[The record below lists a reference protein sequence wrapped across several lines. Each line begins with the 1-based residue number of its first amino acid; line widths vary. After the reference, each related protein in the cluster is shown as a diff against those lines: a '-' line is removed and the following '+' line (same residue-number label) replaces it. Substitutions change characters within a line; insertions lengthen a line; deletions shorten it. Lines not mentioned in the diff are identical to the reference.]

1 MKKRVLSMFMAL
13 ALCLTLLPAPV
24 RAAED
29 TPESGAIVQ
38 QERQEEISPAV
49 SEQAGTNEEE
59 NGSEGDPQ
67 NTGTPDAGGAEDS
80 KADAPESGED
90 ENAGNNA
97 DAAVSAVQTMI
108 DALPIVSELDGM
120 TADELDAAY
129 DDIQAAYDAYEALN
143 AEQQAQITGA
153 DFEAL
158 FGWFNSQT
166 ALLADAQSGEHTHC
180 VCGKD
185 SGTTVNG
192 HTHNNST
199 AWTAADSLPGT
210 AGSYYLTQS
219 VSSDWTVPTGEVN
232 LCLNGQTISGKITVG
247 SGATLTLT
255 DCTGTGKLQG
265 SRSGSGVS
273 INGGTFNLYGGTIT
287 GFVNGVEIGSH
298 NDIKTGSS
306 FTMYGGAITG
316 NKADSSGGGGVFLI
330 GTTNSVVTAPSF
342 TMHGGTISNNTAG
355 ASDGGGG
362 GVYVGVK
369 CSFTMDGG
377 TITGNTATAGNGG
390 GIYIHFNAGK
400 VSISGG
406 TITGNKATATG
417 NISCGHGGG
426 IYSERGVTV
435 GNVKITGNNSTF
447 EGGGIYGKGAIT
459 LTDATVTDNN
469 QYDVYYD
476 GKESTTPEL
485 TVSGLVQAGYYANY
499 DWKLPI
505 LVSGAL
511 NDDSVI
517 RVGVRDGIK
526 PNAGG
531 SLLIAEP
538 ASGVTLRA
546 ENFKADAADCVTSLG
561 DDGKVYLVP
570 CTHEMD
576 DTGYTC
582 SKCGTT
588 FDARVGES
596 AYYQTLTKAF
606 DAARGNTVT
615 LLRDV
620 TLTGNCSSDTYSA
633 TLDLNGKTV
642 SSDRYYICVGG
653 GNKPNTLTVK
663 DSGTG
668 GGTQALTVK
677 FLVYSNGTLAVDNSY
692 TGKISRVELQAG
704 GALERFGGEIG
715 ELVLSNAAHGST
727 STGYGLKLW
736 KGNTNACTIGGFT
749 DNTTSK
755 SLTVNDLLGTA
766 YAKCE
771 LYGEKDDAWS
781 IVPKTEKISELT
793 GYTAYKV
800 QFTECV
806 HQCADDSNP
815 VCSVCHKDLYTK
827 ITAKAADGT
836 TKTAYFTE
844 DSALENG
851 YVEAIQTLNGWS
863 NEGCTEPTLTLLRD
877 MPYGTSITLTGTL
890 TLEGGTHTASNV
902 TVAENANV
910 TFASGSYSGATING
924 TATVETG
931 VTFTAASVT
940 VNGTLNAKGGIFNG
954 PVKFNG
960 SSTANIS
967 GGSFN
972 CEKKY
977 GGVEFGYNVT
987 GTISGGMFA
996 FADFYTTKV
1005 KLSGG
1010 TFTII
1015 KTNGDRKLADL
1026 LAEGAA
1032 YYNGDSA
1039 VSNDKVS
1046 SLTNVTV
1053 KSHEH
1058 NGGTDGNGTCSICG
1072 KQMAASLTVG
1082 STTSWYTAFA
1092 TAIEAANAADGAKT
1106 ITLYQDVNGYVD
1118 GHSTTYELTHGP
1130 VTLATGG
1137 KKVMRANLT
1146 AKDISLTVTGS
1157 NGGFYVTVDGKDAEL
1172 TVNDKD
1178 TKLAIVTAQNGGKL
1192 SLSNGTFSRVAV
1204 KDDGSSA
1211 SLSGGSYGE
1220 ITSGNDYVKP
1230 YALLAKGYAYKK
1242 EDNTWVSNANI
1253 GLSKVTVEKA
1263 PFAVEK
1269 IYPNRDTN
1277 YTGNSAFATDGN
1289 ITLTAVI
1296 APKTEGVTYYYWWE
1310 LFDES
1315 KKDWTTRFSSVNTA
1329 THTGGQSKTLTIS
1342 GLPVDKSY
1350 QYHIFVQCSNGYQC
1364 YSEPFTV
1371 TQHQHSWTY
1380 TASGAT
1386 IAAKCTAEGCFLTD
1400 GNGGSVTI
1408 NAPAAGTLTYNGNQK
1423 AATVT
1428 SSDWKGVAIDKIA
1441 VAYAQNGKT
1450 LPSAPTDA
1458 GEYTAS
1464 ITVGEGNKAATAS
1477 VKYTIQKADPVVTE
1491 WPKLSAPVY
1500 VNSEA
1505 TLTGGSGE
1513 GTFDFKAGAAKSW
1526 DSAGSKTTMIVF
1538 TPTDTNNYK
1547 ELTQD
1552 YTVTVVKR
1560 TVKNCNTL
1568 TGITDKPYGT
1578 ALEELGLPE
1587 TVTITTED
1595 GKTFDKIPVTW
1606 SGYNPNTLEEQTLT
1620 GTLDLTSIANEVE
1633 QPDMPVTAQ
1642 IKVKLTTK
1650 SFSGI
1655 SAAAYEGVYDGS
1667 PHGITL
1673 TGVPSGATVKYG
1685 TSADSCTQDSLT
1697 YTNFTNGAKT
1707 VYYKVSQSG
1716 YADASGSATVNIT
1729 KRPLTVSSI
1738 TENKTY
1744 AYASGSDGKA
1754 IGVNIAG
1761 KLPTDR
1767 GTTAYAV
1774 AKTDTE
1780 KLLSE
1785 VTVDTAGNLTYKVN
1799 QVDASK
1805 VGKTAII
1812 TVTAS
1817 MENYENV
1824 EYTLTISITDKKT
1837 VEIKRGNTVSVDGS
1851 NALTYGEKVSKLTLG
1866 NTVFVEAGTDDMIKG
1881 ILSWSNPDEIPAAGT
1896 TQAGW
1901 VFKPADSTHYAELTG
1916 TTAITVAKAT
1926 PIVVTV
1932 PTVAERGY
1940 NPDAALTSS
1949 DITGGSVTGVDGNSL
1964 AGTWSF
1970 TGTNIIP
1977 TVNNKGY
1984 QAVFTPDDTNNYNTV
1999 TRTITVTV
2007 NKAAKA
2013 PNMPEAAMTPAHST
2027 KKVGNIT
2034 LQEGWS
2040 WQEADKD
2047 TVLADG
2053 VAVTATA
2060 VYIGADK
2067 GNYETESV
2075 SITITRRECDHTH
2088 TEIRNQREATCTQ
2101 TGYAGD
2107 TYCTDCDKLMST
2119 GKELAALGHDYKATV
2134 TKQPTTTEEG
2144 VRTYTCTR
2152 CSSSYTE
2159 SIAKLPEEQHTHN
2172 YTGSI
2177 TKEATCTE
2185 AGVRTYTCSCGDSYT
2200 ENIPATGHSYVS
2212 KVTKAATTTE
2222 EGIMTYTCSK
2232 CGHSYT
2238 QPIAKIKSDD
2248 SSKDNGSQN
2257 QKPQTGTDNGN
2268 QNQKPQPDTD
2278 NGNEKGDSIK
2288 PYIKDDSG
2296 KEGWDVIKP
2305 QLEEAKSGDTVTV
2318 VMNGTTVVP
2327 KDVIDSI
2334 KGKDTTL
2341 VLDMGN
2347 GLSWKIYGKDITDAA
2362 GDIDFDVTVGADAG
2376 KSIPVDVI
2384 NNVTGEHSSLNLTLA
2399 YDGEFGFTATLTVNM
2414 ESKNAGLYANLF
2426 YYNEQTGELEFIS
2439 AGQIDPDGNVELVF
2453 THASDY
2459 TIVVDAKIMSDNAQA
2474 DNKSDETIP
2483 APKTDDSTSKYAWN
2497 NTIIIII
2504 GICIILIVFGAVF
2517 YVRKKS
2523 GSEEE

>member
-13 ALCLTLLPAPV
+13 VLCLTLLPAPV

-29 TPESGAIVQ
+29 MPESGAIVQ
-38 QERQEEISPAV
+38 QEQQEEISPAV
-49 SEQAGTNEEE
+49 SEQAGTNEEK

-158 FGWFNSQT
+158 LGWFNSQT
-166 ALLADAQSGEHTHC
+166 ALLADAQSGEHIHC

-316 NKADSSGGGGVFLI
+316 NKADSS
-330 GTTNSVVTAPSF
+330 
-342 TMHGGTISNNTAG
+342 
-355 ASDGGGG
+355 GG

-755 SLTVNDLLGTA
+755 SLTVNDLLVTA

-771 LYGEKDDAWS
+771 LYGEKDGTWS
-781 IVPKTEKISELT
+781 IVDKSTKIAELT

-800 QFTECV
+800 QFPECV

-815 VCSVCHKDLYTK
+815 VCSVCHKKLYTK

-877 MPYGTSITLTGTL
+877 MYAYGTSMPLTGTL
-890 TLEGGTHTASNV
+890 TLKGGTHTAKNV
-902 TVAENANV
+902 TVAKNADV
-910 TFASGSYSGATING
+910 TFASGSYKGATIDG
-924 TATVETG
+924 TATVKEG
-931 VTFTAASVT
+931 VTFTDASVE
-940 VNGTLNAKGGIFNG
+940 VNGTLNAKGGTFTGN
-954 PVKFNG
+954 VKFNG
-960 SSTANIS
+960 SSIANIS

-972 CEKKY
+972 NEKKY
-977 GGVEFGYNVT
+977 GGVTFDYNVT
-987 GTISGGMFA
+987 GTITGGTFT

-1015 KTNGDRKLADL
+1015 KSNGDRKLADL

-1032 YYNGDSA
+1032 YYGASDNQA
-1039 VSNDKVS
+1039 VTNDGVNTLENVKV
-1046 SLTNVTV
+1046 V
-1053 KSHEH
+1053 SHTH
-1058 NGGTDGNGTCSICG
+1058 NGGTDGKGICSVCK

-1082 STTSWYTAFA
+1082 GKTSWYAAFA
-1092 TAIEAANAADGAKT
+1092 TAIEAANAADGEKT
-1106 ITLYQDVNGYVD
+1106 ITLYQDVNGYAD
-1118 GHSTTYELTHGP
+1118 GYSTTYELTHGP

-1137 KKVMRANLT
+1137 KSVTRANLT
-1146 AKDISLTVTGS
+1146 AKGISLTVTGS
-1157 NGGFYVTVDGKDAEL
+1157 NGSFYVTVDGKDAEL

-1220 ITSGNDYVKP
+1220 ITSDAGYVKP

-1242 EDNTWVSNANI
+1242 TRDNQWLPNANSI
-1253 GLSKVTVEKA
+1253 PSEVTVEKA

-1269 IYPNRDTN
+1269 IYPNSDTN

-1296 APKTEGVTYYYWWE
+1296 ASEPEMENVTYYYWWE
-1310 LFDES
+1310 LFNES
-1315 KKDWTTRFSSVNTA
+1315 ENDWTTRFKKVNTA
-1329 THTGGQSKTLTIS
+1329 THTGEKSKTLTIS

-1380 TASGAT
+1380 SASGAT
-1386 IAAKCTAEGCFLTD
+1386 ITAKCTAEGCYLTD

-1408 NAPAAGTLTYNGNQK
+1408 KAPAELTYSGEGK
-1423 AATVT
+1423 PATVT
-1428 SSDWKGVAIDKIA
+1428 ASSDWQGPAASEITISYIKTGKYGPEILE
-1441 VAYAQNGKT
+1441 NGT
-1450 LPSAPTDA
+1450 LPTNA
-1458 GEYTAS
+1458 GEYTAD

-1477 VKYTIQKADPVVTE
+1477 VKYTIQKANPVVTE
-1491 WPKLSAPVY
+1491 WPTLSASVY

-1513 GTFDFKAGAAKSW
+1513 GTFAFKAGAAKSW
-1526 DSAGSKTTMIVF
+1526 DSAGSKTTTIVF
-1538 TPTDTNNYK
+1538 TPTATNNYK

-1552 YTVTVVKR
+1552 YNVTVVNR
-1560 TVKNCNTL
+1560 TVKSGNTL
-1568 TGITDKPYGT
+1568 TGITDNPYGT

-1595 GKTFDKIPVTW
+1595 GKTFDKIPVAW
-1606 SGYNPNTLEEQTLT
+1606 NDYNPNTLEEQTLT

-1633 QPDMPVTAQ
+1633 QPGMPVTAQ

-1673 TGVPSGATVKYG
+1673 TGVPSGAIVKYG
-1685 TSADSCTQDSLT
+1685 ESADSCTQNSLT
-1697 YTNFTNGAKT
+1697 YTDFTNGAKT

-1744 AYASGSDGKA
+1744 AYASGSDDKA
-1754 IGVNIAG
+1754 IGVDIAG
-1761 KLPTDR
+1761 KLPPDR
-1767 GTTAYAV
+1767 GTTIYTV
-1774 AKTDTE
+1774 AKKDPE
-1780 KLLSE
+1780 QLLSE

-1817 MENYENV
+1817 MENYANAG
-1824 EYTLTISITDKKT
+1824 YTLTISITDKKT
-1837 VEIKRGNTVSVDGS
+1837 VEIKSGNTVSVDGS

-1866 NTVFVEAGTDDMIKG
+1866 NTVFVEAGTDDVIEG

-1916 TTAITVAKAT
+1916 TAAITVAKAT

-1940 NPDAALTSS
+1940 NPDAALTGS
-1949 DITGGSVTGVDGNSL
+1949 DITGGSVTGADGNSL

-2027 KKVGNIT
+2027 KKVGDIT
-2034 LQEGWS
+2034 LPDGWS

-2047 TVLADG
+2047 TALADG

-2060 VYIGADK
+2060 VYTGADK

-2075 SITITRRECDHTH
+2075 SITITRSECDHIH

-2101 TGYAGD
+2101 TGYTGD
-2107 TYCTDCDKLMST
+2107 TYCTDCDKLLST

-2185 AGVRTYTCSCGDSYT
+2185 AGVRTYTCYCGDSYT

-2238 QPIAKIKSDD
+2238 QPIAKLESDD

-2257 QKPQTGTDNGN
+2257 QKPQPGTDNGN
-2268 QNQKPQPDTD
+2268 QNQEPQPDTD
-2278 NGNEKGDSIK
+2278 NGKDNGTSIK

-2296 KEGWDVIKP
+2296 KKGWDVIKP
-2305 QLEEAKSGDTVTV
+2305 QLEDTKAGDTVTV
-2318 VMNGTTVVP
+2318 AMNGTTVVP

-2347 GLSWKIYGKDITDAA
+2347 GLSWKIFGKDITGAA
-2362 GDIDFDVTVGADAG
+2362 GDIDFGVTVGADAG

-2384 NNVTGEHSSLNLTLA
+2384 NNVTGERYSINLTLA
-2399 YDGEFGFTATLTVNM
+2399 YDGELGFKATLTVNM

-2426 YYNEQTGELEFIS
+2426 YYNEQTGELEFIC
-2439 AGQIDPDGNVELVF
+2439 AGQIDSDGNVELVF

-2459 TIVVDAKIMSDNAQA
+2459 TIVVDTRVMSDNGQA
-2474 DNKSDETIP
+2474 DNKADETIP
-2483 APKTDDSTSKYAWN
+2483 APKTDYITSKYAWN

>member
-158 FGWFNSQT
+158 LGWFNSQT

-199 AWTAADSLPGT
+199 AWTAADSLPNS
-210 AGSYYLTQS
+210 AGSYYLTRS
-219 VSSDWTVPTGEVN
+219 VSGSWAVPEGEVN
-232 LCLNGQTISGKITVG
+232 LCLNGQTINGKITVG

-255 DCTGTGKLQG
+255 DCSDSGRVQGEVLVNGGKLE
-265 SRSGSGVS
+265 
-273 INGGTFNLYGGTIT
+273 LYSGTIT
-287 GFVNGVEIGSH
+287 GGVQVGKKGA
-298 NDIKTGSS
+298 DYQTGSS

-316 NKADSSGGGGVFLI
+316 NEDYGGVFLV
-330 GTTNSVVTAPSF
+330 GTTNHIDPPSF
-342 TMHGGTISNNTAG
+342 TMHGGTISDNTAG

-362 GVYVGVK
+362 GVYVGEK

-390 GIYIHFNAGK
+390 GIYIHFNAGN
-400 VSISGG
+400 VSISNA
-406 TITGNKATATG
+406 TITGNKASATG
-417 NISCGHGGG
+417 DTRYGHGGG

-435 GNVKITGNNSTF
+435 KNVTITGNNSTF

-476 GKESTTPEL
+476 GTESTNPKL
-485 TVSGLVQAGYYANY
+485 TVSGSVKAGYYANY

-511 NDDSVI
+511 SEDSVI
-517 RVGVRDGIK
+517 RVGVREGIN
-526 PNAGG
+526 PGA
-531 SLLIAEP
+531 IAEP
-538 ASGVTLRA
+538 ASGVTLSA
-546 ENFKADAADCVTSLG
+546 ENFKADAADSVTSLG
-561 DDGKVYLVP
+561 NDGKVYLVP

-582 SKCGTT
+582 KKCKTQ
-588 FDARVGES
+588 FDARVGDS
-596 AYYQTLTKAF
+596 AYYKTLTDAF
-606 DAARGNTVT
+606 NAARGSTVT
-615 LLRDV
+615 LLRNV
-620 TLTGNCSSDTYSA
+620 TLTGNCSSENYSA

-642 SSDRYYICVGG
+642 STENKYIHVGG
-653 GNKPNTLTVK
+653 GNKSNTLTVK
-663 DSGTG
+663 DSSKG
-668 GGTQALTVK
+668 GGTQALNVK
-677 FLVYSNGTLAVDNSY
+677 FSVGSNGTLAVDDSY
-692 TGKISRVELQAG
+692 TGEISRVELQAG
-704 GALERFGGEIG
+704 GALERFGGKIG
-715 ELVLSNAAHGST
+715 ELVLSNAAYGST

-736 KGNTNACTIGGFT
+736 KGNPNACTIGKIT
-749 DNTTSK
+749 DNTKSK
-755 SLTVNDLLGTA
+755 SLTVNDLLGTD

-771 LYGEKDDAWS
+771 LYGEKDSVWS

-836 TKTAYFTE
+836 TKTAYFTK

-890 TLEGGTHTASNV
+890 TLESGTHTAKNV

-910 TFASGSYSGATING
+910 TFANGSYKGATING
-924 TATVETG
+924 TATVEAG
-931 VTFTAASVT
+931 VTFTDASVT
-940 VNGTLNAKGGIFNG
+940 VNGTLNAKGGTFTGN
-954 PVKFNG
+954 VKFNG
-960 SSTANIS
+960 SSIANIS

-972 CEKKY
+972 NEKKY
-977 GGVEFGYNVT
+977 GGVEFDYNVT
-987 GTISGGMFA
+987 GTISGGTFV

-1010 TFTII
+1010 TFTMI

-1032 YYNGDSA
+1032 YYGASDNQA
-1039 VSNDKVS
+1039 VTNDRLNTLENVKV
-1046 SLTNVTV
+1046 V
-1053 KSHEH
+1053 SHTH

-1082 STTSWYTAFA
+1082 DKTSWYAAFA
-1092 TAIEAANAADGAKT
+1092 TAIEAANAADGEKT
-1106 ITLYQDVNGYVD
+1106 ITLYQDVNGYAD

-1137 KKVMRANLT
+1137 KSVTRANLT
-1146 AKDISLTVTGS
+1146 AKGISLTVTGS
-1157 NGGFYVTVDGKDAEL
+1157 NGGFNVTVEGKDAEL

-1220 ITSGNDYVKP
+1220 ITSDAGYVKP

-1242 EDNTWVSNANI
+1242 TTDNEWLPNANSI
-1253 GLSKVTVEKA
+1253 PSKVTVEKA

-1269 IYPNRDTN
+1269 IYPNSDTN
-1277 YTGNSAFATDGN
+1277 YTGSSAFATDGN

-1296 APKTEGVTYYYWWE
+1296 ASEPETENVTYYYRWE
-1310 LFDES
+1310 LFNES
-1315 KKDWTTRFSSVNTA
+1315 ENDWTTRFKKVNTA
-1329 THTGGQSKTLTIS
+1329 THTGEKSKTLTIS

-1350 QYHIFVQCSNGYQC
+1350 QYHIYVQCSNGYNC

-1386 IAAKCTAEGCFLTD
+1386 ITAKCTAEGCYLTD

-1408 NAPAAGTLTYNGNQK
+1408 NAPAADTLTYNGKQK

-1428 SSDWKGVAIDKIA
+1428 SSDWKGVAIDTIA

-1450 LPSAPTDA
+1450 LSSAPTGA

-1464 ITVGEGNKAATAS
+1464 ITVGEDNKPATAS

-1526 DSAGSKTTMIVF
+1526 DSAGSKTTTIVF

-1606 SGYNPNTLEEQTLT
+1606 NGYNPNTLEEQTLT

-1633 QPDMPVTAQ
+1633 QPGTPVTAQ
-1642 IKVKLTTK
+1642 IKVKLTQK

-1851 NALTYGEKVSKLTLG
+1851 NALTYGEKVSNLTLG

-2459 TIVVDAKIMSDNAQA
+2459 TIVVDAKIMSDNGQA

>member
-1 MKKRVLSMFMAL
+1 M
-13 ALCLTLLPAPV
+13 PA
-24 RAAED
+24 
-29 TPESGAIVQ
+29 
-38 QERQEEISPAV
+38 
-49 SEQAGTNEEE
+49 
-59 NGSEGDPQ
+59 
-67 NTGTPDAGGAEDS
+67 
-80 KADAPESGED
+80 
-90 ENAGNNA
+90 
-97 DAAVSAVQTMI
+97 
-108 DALPIVSELDGM
+108 
-120 TADELDAAY
+120 
-129 DDIQAAYDAYEALN
+129 
-143 AEQQAQITGA
+143 
-153 DFEAL
+153 
-158 FGWFNSQT
+158 
-166 ALLADAQSGEHTHC
+166 
-180 VCGKD
+180 
-185 SGTTVNG
+185 
-192 HTHNNST
+192 
-199 AWTAADSLPGT
+199 
-210 AGSYYLTQS
+210 
-219 VSSDWTVPTGEVN
+219 GEVN
-232 LCLNGQTISGKITVG
+232 LCLNGQTINGKITIG

-255 DCTGTGKLQG
+255 NCTGNGKVQG
-265 SRSGSGVS
+265 EVTV
-273 INGGTFNLYGGTIT
+273 NGGTFELYGGTIT
-287 GFVNGVEIGSH
+287 GGVQVGKKGA
-298 NDIKTGSS
+298 DYQTGSS

-316 NKADSSGGGGVFLI
+316 NEDYGGVFLV
-330 GTTNSVVTAPSF
+330 GTTNHIDPPSF
-342 TMHGGTISNNTAG
+342 TMHGGTISDNTAG

-362 GVYVGVK
+362 GVYVGEK

-390 GIYIHFNAGK
+390 GIYIHFNAGN
-400 VSISGG
+400 VSISNA
-406 TITGNKATATG
+406 TITGNKASATG
-417 NISCGHGGG
+417 DTRYGHGGG

-435 GNVKITGNNSTF
+435 KNVTITGNNSTF

-476 GKESTTPEL
+476 GTESTNPKL
-485 TVSGLVQAGYYANY
+485 TVSGSVKAGYYANY

-511 NDDSVI
+511 SEDSVI
-517 RVGVRDGIK
+517 RVGVREGIN
-526 PNAGG
+526 PGA
-531 SLLIAEP
+531 IAEP
-538 ASGVTLRA
+538 ASGVTLSA
-546 ENFKADAADCVTSLG
+546 ENFKADAADSVTSLG
-561 DDGKVYLVP
+561 NDGKVYLVP

-582 SKCGTT
+582 KKCKTQ
-588 FDARVGES
+588 FDARVGDS
-596 AYYQTLTKAF
+596 AYYKTLTDAF
-606 DAARGNTVT
+606 NAARGSTVT
-615 LLRDV
+615 LLRNV
-620 TLTGNCSSDTYSA
+620 TLTGNCSSENYSA

-642 SSDRYYICVGG
+642 STENKYIHVGG
-653 GNKPNTLTVK
+653 GNKSNTLTVK
-663 DSGTG
+663 DSSKG
-668 GGTQALTVK
+668 GGTQALNVK
-677 FLVYSNGTLAVDNSY
+677 FSVGSNGTLAVDDSY
-692 TGKISRVELQAG
+692 TGEISRVELQAG
-704 GALERFGGEIG
+704 GALERFGGKIG
-715 ELVLSNAAHGST
+715 ELVLSNAAYGST

-736 KGNTNACTIGGFT
+736 KGNPNACTIGKIT
-749 DNTTSK
+749 DNTKSK
-755 SLTVNDLLGTA
+755 SLTVNDLLGTD

-771 LYGEKDDAWS
+771 LYGEKDSVWS

-836 TKTAYFTE
+836 TKTAYFTK

-890 TLEGGTHTASNV
+890 TLESGTHTAKNV

-910 TFASGSYSGATING
+910 TFANGSYKGATING
-924 TATVETG
+924 TATVEAG
-931 VTFTAASVT
+931 VTFTDASVT
-940 VNGTLNAKGGIFNG
+940 VNGTLNAKGGTFTGN
-954 PVKFNG
+954 VKFNG
-960 SSTANIS
+960 SSIANIS

-972 CEKKY
+972 NEKKY
-977 GGVEFGYNVT
+977 GGVEFDYNVT
-987 GTISGGMFA
+987 GTISGGTFV

-1015 KTNGDRKLADL
+1015 KSNGDRKLADL

-1032 YYNGDSA
+1032 YYGASDNQA
-1039 VSNDKVS
+1039 VTNDGVNTLENVKV
-1046 SLTNVTV
+1046 V
-1053 KSHEH
+1053 SHTH
-1058 NGGTDGNGTCSICG
+1058 NGGTDGKGICSVCK

-1082 STTSWYTAFA
+1082 GKTSWYAAFA
-1092 TAIEAANAADGAKT
+1092 TAIEAANAADGEKT
-1106 ITLYQDVNGYVD
+1106 ITLYQDVNGYAD

-1137 KKVMRANLT
+1137 KSVTRANLT
-1146 AKDISLTVTGS
+1146 AKGISLTVTGS
-1157 NGGFYVTVDGKDAEL
+1157 NGGFNVTVEGKDAEL

-1178 TKLAIVTAQNGGKL
+1178 TKLAIVTAKNGGKL

-1220 ITSGNDYVKP
+1220 ITSDAGYVKP

-1242 EDNTWVSNANI
+1242 TRDNQWLPNANSI
-1253 GLSKVTVEKA
+1253 SEKVTVEKA

-1269 IYPNRDTN
+1269 IYPNNDMD

-1296 APKTEGVTYYYWWE
+1296 APETEGVTYHYWWE
-1310 LFDES
+1310 LFNES
-1315 KKDWTTRFSSVNTA
+1315 KNDWTTTFSNVNTA

-1633 QPDMPVTAQ
+1633 QPGMPVTAQ
-1642 IKVKLTTK
+1642 IKVKLTQK
-1650 SFSGI
+1650 NFSGI
-1655 SAAAYEGVYDGS
+1655 SPEAYDGVYDGKA
-1667 PHGITL
+1667 HGITL

-1685 TSADSCTQDSLT
+1685 ESADSCTQDSLT
-1697 YTNFTNGAKT
+1697 YTNFTNGPKI
-1707 VYYKVSQSG
+1707 VFYKVSQFG
-1716 YADASGSATVNIT
+1716 YADASGSAWVNIT

-1817 MENYENV
+1817 MENYANAG
-1824 EYTLTISITDKKT
+1824 YTLTISITDKKT
-1837 VEIKRGNTVSVDGS
+1837 VEIKSGNTVSVDGS

-1866 NTVFVEAGTDDMIKG
+1866 NTVFVEAGTDDVIEG

-1901 VFKPADSTHYAELTG
+1901 VFKPAESTYYAELTG
-1916 TTAITVAKAT
+1916 TAAITVAKAT

-1940 NPDAALTSS
+1940 NPDAALTGS
-1949 DITGGSVTGVDGNSL
+1949 DITGGSVTGADGNSL

-2238 QPIAKIKSDD
+2238 QPIAMIKSDN
-2248 SSKDNGSQN
+2248 SNKDNG
-2257 QKPQTGTDNGN
+2257 KDNG
-2268 QNQKPQPDTD
+2268 T
-2278 NGNEKGDSIK
+2278 SIK

-2384 NNVTGEHSSLNLTLA
+2384 NNVTGERSSLNLTLA

-2439 AGQIDPDGNVELVF
+2439 AGQIDPEGNVELVF

-2459 TIVVDAKIMSDNAQA
+2459 TIVVDAKIMSDNGQA
-2474 DNKSDETIP
+2474 DSKADETIP
-2483 APKTDDSTSKYAWN
+2483 APKTDDNISKYAWN

-2504 GICIILIVFGAVF
+2504 GICIILIIFGAVF

>member
-158 FGWFNSQT
+158 LGWFNSQT

-199 AWTAADSLPGT
+199 AWTAADSLPNS
-210 AGSYYLTQS
+210 AGSYYLTRS
-219 VSSDWTVPTGEVN
+219 VSGSWAVPEGEVN
-232 LCLNGQTISGKITVG
+232 LCLNGQTINGKITVG

-255 DCTGTGKLQG
+255 DCSDSGRVQGEVLVNGGKLE
-265 SRSGSGVS
+265 
-273 INGGTFNLYGGTIT
+273 LYSGTIT
-287 GFVNGVEIGSH
+287 GGVQVGKKGA
-298 NDIKTGSS
+298 DYQTGSS

-316 NKADSSGGGGVFLI
+316 NEDYGGVFLV
-330 GTTNSVVTAPSF
+330 GTTNHIDPPSF
-342 TMHGGTISNNTAG
+342 TMHGGTISDNTAG

-362 GVYVGVK
+362 GVYVGEK

-390 GIYIHFNAGK
+390 GIYIHFNAGN
-400 VSISGG
+400 VSISNA
-406 TITGNKATATG
+406 TITGNKASATG
-417 NISCGHGGG
+417 DTRYGHGGG

-435 GNVKITGNNSTF
+435 KNVTITGNNSTF

-476 GKESTTPEL
+476 GTESTNPKL
-485 TVSGLVQAGYYANY
+485 TVSGSVKAGYYANY

-511 NDDSVI
+511 SEDSVI
-517 RVGVRDGIK
+517 RVGVREGIN
-526 PNAGG
+526 PGA
-531 SLLIAEP
+531 IAEP
-538 ASGVTLRA
+538 ASGVTLSA
-546 ENFKADAADCVTSLG
+546 ENFKADAADSVTSLG
-561 DDGKVYLVP
+561 NDGKVYLVP

-582 SKCGTT
+582 KKCKTQ
-588 FDARVGES
+588 FDARVGDS
-596 AYYQTLTKAF
+596 AYYKTLTDAF
-606 DAARGNTVT
+606 NAARGSTVT
-615 LLRDV
+615 LLRNV
-620 TLTGNCSSDTYSA
+620 TLTGNCSSENYSA

-642 SSDRYYICVGG
+642 STENKYIHVGG
-653 GNKPNTLTVK
+653 GNKSNTLTVK
-663 DSGTG
+663 DSSKG
-668 GGTQALTVK
+668 GGTQALNVK
-677 FLVYSNGTLAVDNSY
+677 FSVGSNGTLAVDDSY
-692 TGKISRVELQAG
+692 TGEISRVELQAG
-704 GALERFGGEIG
+704 GALERFGGKIG
-715 ELVLSNAAHGST
+715 ELVLSNAAYGST

-736 KGNTNACTIGGFT
+736 KGNPNACTIGKIT
-749 DNTTSK
+749 DNTKSK
-755 SLTVNDLLGTA
+755 SLTVNDLLGTD

-771 LYGEKDDAWS
+771 LYGEKDSVWS

-836 TKTAYFTE
+836 TKTAYFTK

-890 TLEGGTHTASNV
+890 TLESGTHTAKNV

-910 TFASGSYSGATING
+910 TFANGSYKGATING
-924 TATVETG
+924 TATVEAG
-931 VTFTAASVT
+931 VTFTDASVT
-940 VNGTLNAKGGIFNG
+940 VNGTLNAKGGTFTGN
-954 PVKFNG
+954 VKFNG
-960 SSTANIS
+960 SSIANIS

-972 CEKKY
+972 NEKKY
-977 GGVEFGYNVT
+977 GGVEFDYNVT
-987 GTISGGMFA
+987 GTISGGTFV

-1010 TFTII
+1010 TFTMI

-1032 YYNGDSA
+1032 YYGASDNQA
-1039 VSNDKVS
+1039 VTNDRLNTLENVKV
-1046 SLTNVTV
+1046 V
-1053 KSHEH
+1053 SHTH

-1082 STTSWYTAFA
+1082 DKTSWYAAFA
-1092 TAIEAANAADGAKT
+1092 TAIEAANAADGEKT
-1106 ITLYQDVNGYVD
+1106 ITLYQDVNGYAD

-1137 KKVMRANLT
+1137 KSVTRANLT
-1146 AKDISLTVTGS
+1146 AKGISLTVTGS
-1157 NGGFYVTVDGKDAEL
+1157 NGGFNVTVEGKDAEL

-1220 ITSGNDYVKP
+1220 ITSDAGYVKP

-1242 EDNTWVSNANI
+1242 TTDNEWLPNANSI
-1253 GLSKVTVEKA
+1253 PSKVTVEKA

-1269 IYPNRDTN
+1269 IYPNSDTN
-1277 YTGNSAFATDGN
+1277 YTGSSAFATDGN

-1296 APKTEGVTYYYWWE
+1296 ASEPETENVTYYYRWE
-1310 LFDES
+1310 LFNES
-1315 KKDWTTRFSSVNTA
+1315 ENDWTTRFKKVNTA
-1329 THTGGQSKTLTIS
+1329 THTGEKSKTLTIS

-1350 QYHIFVQCSNGYQC
+1350 QYHIYVQCSNGYNC

-1386 IAAKCTAEGCFLTD
+1386 ITAKCTAEGCYLTD

-1408 NAPAAGTLTYNGNQK
+1408 NAPAADTLTYNGKQK

-1428 SSDWKGVAIDKIA
+1428 SSDWKGVAIDTIA

-1450 LPSAPTDA
+1450 LSSAPTGA

-1464 ITVGEGNKAATAS
+1464 ITVGEDNKPATAS

-1526 DSAGSKTTMIVF
+1526 DSAGSKTTTIVF

-1606 SGYNPNTLEEQTLT
+1606 NGYNPNTLEEQTLT

-1633 QPDMPVTAQ
+1633 QPGTPVTAQ
-1642 IKVKLTTK
+1642 IKVKLTQK

-2459 TIVVDAKIMSDNAQA
+2459 TIVVDAKIMSDNGQA

-2497 NTIIIII
+2497 NTIIIIV

>member
-1 MKKRVLSMFMAL
+1 MFMAL
-13 ALCLTLLPAPV
+13 VLCLTLLPAPV

-29 TPESGAIVQ
+29 MPESGAIVQ
-38 QERQEEISPAV
+38 QEQQEEISPAV
-49 SEQAGTNEEE
+49 SEQAGTNEEK

-158 FGWFNSQT
+158 LGWFNSQT
-166 ALLADAQSGEHTHC
+166 ALLADAQSGEHIHC

-306 FTMYGGAITG
+306 FTMYGGTITSNEAG
-316 NKADSSGGGGVFLI
+316 SSAGGGVFLI
-330 GTTNSVVTAPSF
+330 STTNSNVTAPSF
-342 TMHGGTISNNTAG
+342 TMHGGTITGNTAG

-362 GVYVGVK
+362 GVYVGEK

-377 TITGNTATAGNGG
+377 TITGNTATDGNGG
-390 GIYIHFNAGK
+390 GIYIHFNAGN
-400 VSISGG
+400 VSISNA
-406 TITGNKATATG
+406 TITGNKASATG
-417 NISCGHGGG
+417 NTSYGHGGG

-435 GNVKITGNNSTF
+435 ENVTITGNNSTF
-447 EGGGIYGKGAIT
+447 EGGGIYGKGTIT

-736 KGNTNACTIGGFT
+736 KGNPNACTIGGFT

-771 LYGEKDDAWS
+771 LYGEKDGTWS
-781 IVPKTEKISELT
+781 IVDKSTKIAELT

-800 QFTECV
+800 QFPECV

-815 VCSVCHKDLYTK
+815 VCSVCHKKLYTK

-877 MPYGTSITLTGTL
+877 MYAYGTSMPLTGTL
-890 TLEGGTHTASNV
+890 TLKGGTHTAKNV
-902 TVAENANV
+902 TVAKNADV
-910 TFASGSYSGATING
+910 TFASGSYQGATIDG
-924 TATVETG
+924 TATVKEG
-931 VTFTAASVT
+931 VTFTDASVE
-940 VNGTLNAKGGIFNG
+940 VNGTLNAKGGTFTGN
-954 PVKFNG
+954 VKFNG
-960 SSTANIS
+960 SSIANIS

-972 CEKKY
+972 NEKKY
-977 GGVEFGYNVT
+977 GGVTFDYNVT
-987 GTISGGMFA
+987 GTITGGTFT

-1015 KTNGDRKLADL
+1015 KSNGDRKLADL

-1032 YYNGDSA
+1032 YYGASDNQA
-1039 VSNDKVS
+1039 VTNDGVNTLENVKV
-1046 SLTNVTV
+1046 V
-1053 KSHEH
+1053 SHTH
-1058 NGGTDGNGTCSICG
+1058 NGGTDGKGICSVCK

-1082 STTSWYTAFA
+1082 GKTSWYAAFA
-1092 TAIEAANAADGAKT
+1092 TAIEAANAADGEKT
-1106 ITLYQDVNGYVD
+1106 ITLYQDVNGYAD

-1137 KKVMRANLT
+1137 KSVTRANLT
-1146 AKDISLTVTGS
+1146 AKGISLTVTGS
-1157 NGGFYVTVDGKDAEL
+1157 NGGFNVTVEGKDAEL

-1220 ITSGNDYVKP
+1220 ITSDAGYVKP

-1242 EDNTWVSNANI
+1242 TRDNQWLPNANSI
-1253 GLSKVTVEKA
+1253 PSEVTVEKA

-1269 IYPNRDTN
+1269 IYPNSDTD

-1296 APKTEGVTYYYWWE
+1296 ASEPETENVTYYYWWE
-1310 LFDES
+1310 LFNES
-1315 KKDWTTRFSSVNTA
+1315 ENDWTTRFKKVNTA
-1329 THTGGQSKTLTIS
+1329 THTGEKSKTLTIS

-1371 TQHQHSWTY
+1371 TRHQHSWTY
-1380 TASGAT
+1380 SASGAT
-1386 IAAKCTAEGCFLTD
+1386 ITAKCTAEGCYLTD

-1817 MENYENV
+1817 MENYANAG
-1824 EYTLTISITDKKT
+1824 YTLTISITDKKT

-2107 TYCTDCDKLMST
+2107 NYCTDCDKLMST
-2119 GKELAALGHDYKATV
+2119 GKELAALGHDYKATI

-2152 CSSSYTE
+2152 CGHSYTE
-2159 SIAKLPEEQHTHN
+2159 SIAKLTSPSPQPTATPSGKPETPSPQPKGTN
-2172 YTGSI
+2172 LKDDTG
-2177 TKEATCTE
+2177 A
-2185 AGVRTYTCSCGDSYT
+2185 AY
-2200 ENIPATGHSYVS
+2200 
-2212 KVTKAATTTE
+2212 KVTSANGKTPAVQ
-2222 EGIMTYTCSK
+2222 Y
-2232 CGHSYT
+2232 
-2238 QPIAKIKSDD
+2238 IA
-2248 SSKDNGSQN
+2248 
-2257 QKPQTGTDNGN
+2257 P
-2268 QNQKPQPDTD
+2268 
-2278 NGNEKGDSIK
+2278 
-2288 PYIKDDSG
+2288 
-2296 KEGWDVIKP
+2296 
-2305 QLEEAKSGDTVTV
+2305 KSGVKGTVTV
-2318 VMNGTTVVP
+2318 PLEVTIDGVTYKVTSIAGNAFKGTKKIKKIVIGSNITSIGKNAFAGCTSLTSITIGKNVTKIGKNAFTGCKKLKSITIKTKKLTTKTVKKGAFNGISKKVVVKVP
-2327 KDVIDSI
+2327 KSKYKTYKKLLPA
-2334 KGKDTTL
+2334 KGLK
-2341 VLDMGN
+2341 
-2347 GLSWKIYGKDITDAA
+2347 KA
-2362 GDIDFDVTVGADAG
+2362 
-2376 KSIPVDVI
+2376 
-2384 NNVTGEHSSLNLTLA
+2384 
-2399 YDGEFGFTATLTVNM
+2399 
-2414 ESKNAGLYANLF
+2414 
-2426 YYNEQTGELEFIS
+2426 
-2439 AGQIDPDGNVELVF
+2439 
-2453 THASDY
+2453 
-2459 TIVVDAKIMSDNAQA
+2459 AKI
-2474 DNKSDETIP
+2474 
-2483 APKTDDSTSKYAWN
+2483 
-2497 NTIIIII
+2497 
-2504 GICIILIVFGAVF
+2504 
-2517 YVRKKS
+2517 RK
-2523 GSEEE
+2523 